1 MTSAATAAAIAAKI
15 AQRKYILSE
24 IEWLIDNGANR
35 FDLER
40 AIPSASIASMER
52 LAYRDGNKTLAQRI
66 HRLLAESNA
75 AAA

>member
-1 MTSAATAAAIAAKI
+1 MTGPGNAAVIAAKI
-15 AQRKYILSE
+15 EHRKYLLSE

-40 AIPSASIASMER
+40 AIPSSSIASMER
-52 LAYRDGNKTLAQRI
+52 LAYRDGNKPLAQRI